1 MEGARCLPNITM
13 FQKCVLSPGCTGVVG
28 IVGLGRGRGRHIARV
43 ATLEM
48 FFEKFIPISSK
59 EEGHPLPDGFAG
71 GLRFWKRSQNE
82 SIIEV

>member
-1 MEGARCLPNITM
+1 
-13 FQKCVLSPGCTGVVG
+13 VLGPGCAGVVG
-28 IVGLGRGRGRHIARV
+28 VVGLGWGRGSRIARV

-59 EEGHPLPDGFAG
+59 EEGHPLPDGFAE